1 MPTSQCVAPTQV
13 EKKYRIMSLS
23 LEGLRRLMRGSVG
36 LPDNMSE
43 TDIRHYSAE
52 ILRRLQRGEDIG
64 TLEIYLRGIDTS
76 INRRLHVSGGTH
88 DLAHRAHVLFNTTAN
103 GPLR

>member
-1 MPTSQCVAPTQV
+1 
-13 EKKYRIMSLS
+13 MSLS
-23 LEGLRRLMRGSVG
+23 LESLRRMMRGNAG

-43 TDIRHYSAE
+43 TEIRHYSSE
-52 ILRRLQRGEDIG
+52 VLRRLQRGDDVE

-76 INRRLHVSGGTH
+76 INRSSRVSGGAH
-88 DLAHRAHVLFNTTAN
+88 DLAHRAHILFNTTAD

>member
-1 MPTSQCVAPTQV
+1 
-13 EKKYRIMSLS
+13 MSLS
-23 LEGLRRLMRGSVG
+23 LEGLRRLMRGSAG

-43 TDIRHYSAE
+43 TEIRHYSAE
-52 ILRRLQRGEDIG
+52 VLRRLQRGEDVE

-76 INRRLHVSGGTH
+76 INRPLHISRGTH
-88 DLAHRAHVLFNTTAN
+88 DLAHQAHVLFNTTAD

>member
-1 MPTSQCVAPTQV
+1 
-13 EKKYRIMSLS
+13 MSLS
-23 LEGLRRLMRGSVG
+23 LESLRRMMRGNAG

-43 TDIRHYSAE
+43 TEIRHYSSE
-52 ILRRLQRGEDIG
+52 VLRRLQRGDDVE

-76 INRRLHVSGGTH
+76 INRRSRVSGDAH
-88 DLAHRAHVLFNTTAN
+88 DLAHRAHILFNTTAD